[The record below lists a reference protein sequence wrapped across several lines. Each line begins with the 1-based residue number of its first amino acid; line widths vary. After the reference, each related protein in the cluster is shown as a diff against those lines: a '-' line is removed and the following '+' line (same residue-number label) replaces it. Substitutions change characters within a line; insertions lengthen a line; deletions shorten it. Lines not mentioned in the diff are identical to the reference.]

1 MKRERTTSIS
11 IVSFVAMIVVMISSA
26 NVSAYEIKNGYIY
39 FDAAEH
45 IDFGLRCP
53 EDRNAYVEAVQAN
66 INEFFASLGF
76 ILPEKP
82 EIDETNS
89 VYENVAIMNDYIK
102 SLPIRFYARS
112 HRVSNE
118 GLTGLALFKSIAN
131 PELFHTFA
139 IENQTGIQIVL
150 PVDVFTDGTVG
161 LEEMEVVTGVMNLD
175 PAPYDQPSDPL
186 FHSEER

>member
-1 MKRERTTSIS
+1 MKRERTKNIS

-26 NVSAYEIKNGYIY
+26 NVSAFEIKNGYVF

-45 IDFGLRCP
+45 IDFGLQCP
-53 EDRNAYVEAVQAN
+53 EDRNAYVEAVQSN
-66 INEFFASLGF
+66 INDFFASLGF
-76 ILPEKP
+76 VLPEKP
-82 EIDETNS
+82 EIDETKS
-89 VYENVAIMNDYIK
+89 VYENTAAMNDYLK

-118 GLTGLALFKSIAN
+118 GLTGLALFKSITN
-131 PELFHTFA
+131 PELFYTFA

-161 LEEMEVVTGVMNLD
+161 LEEMEVVTGVVKLD
-175 PAPYDQPSDPL
+175 PKPYNTPSDPL